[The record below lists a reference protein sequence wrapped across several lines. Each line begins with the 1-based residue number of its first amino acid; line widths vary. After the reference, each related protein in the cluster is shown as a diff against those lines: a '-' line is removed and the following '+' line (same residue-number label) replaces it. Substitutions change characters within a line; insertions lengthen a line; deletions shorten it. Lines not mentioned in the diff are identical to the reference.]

1 MCVHVCLFVEMPLC
15 AHVYVRL
22 CAKVPR
28 WVAIKVCFSPV
39 RACMCVRVGACAC
52 LFAWIPLC
60 VFVCAKMPQ
69 WVAIKACFLPVRACV
84 CVCVHMC
91 TLAEMPLCV
100 CCVFV
105 SKDAALGGHQG
116 LLLACARMRVC
127 KRVCLLAWIP
137 LCVLVCAKMLQWVD
151 IKPCKM
157 RTIKHSS
164 FDPRPSR
171 RRLMGSWLAN

>member
-1 MCVHVCLFVEMPLC
+1 MFMCVCVQRCRGGWPSKSASRLC
-15 AHVYVRL
+15 AHACVCAWARARACLHGYHYVCLYVQRCHSGWPSRPASCL
-22 CAKVPR
+22 CAH
-28 WVAIKVCFSPV
+28 
-39 RACMCVRVGACAC
+39 
-52 LFAWIPLC
+52 
-60 VFVCAKMPQ
+60 
-69 WVAIKACFLPVRACV
+69 V